1 ASGEAVSDAVEIAD
15 GVFAYLQRGSWG
27 YSNGGLIA
35 GPDGSLL
42 VDTMYDLALTRQM
55 LDTLHSVNAAPIAT
69 VVNTHANGDHCWG
82 NQLVNDAEIISTRA
96 AAAEMLELSPRL
108 MATLVQA
115 SRAIVRG
122 GALASW
128 PLRLLGRIG
137 VTRAGLLAEAAPL
150 LAERFGGFDFGPITL
165 RPPDRT
171 FEGALT
177 LQLGELEVQLLELG
191 PAHTRGD
198 AVVYLPKHKVLFSG
212 DLLFTDSHPIVWDGP
227 IQNWIDACD
236 RILALEV
243 DVIVPG
249 HGPLTDKAG
258 VRRTK
263 EYWRRVLELAHRIHT
278 KQLSLEHALSR
289 LRHEFDW
296 REPER
301 AVVNLSNALRQLGE
315 RVPTDPLALL
325 AMMAQHR

>member
-1 ASGEAVSDAVEIAD
+1 VGEAVEIAD

-55 LDTLHSVNAAPIAT
+55 LDALRALDRAPIRT

-82 NQLVNDAEIISTRA
+82 NQLVGDAQIISSRA

-108 MATLVQA
+108 MNRLVQTA
-115 SRAIVRG
+115 RAIVRG
-122 GALASW
+122 GTFASV
-128 PLRLLGRIG
+128 PLQLLGRVG
-137 VTRAGLLAEAAPL
+137 VARAGLLADAAPF
-150 LAERFGGFDFGPITL
+150 LAERFGPFDFGPITL

-171 FEGALT
+171 FEGTLT
-177 LQLGELEVQLLELG
+177 LQLGELEVQLIELG

-198 AVVYLPKHKVLFSG
+198 AVVYLPKQRVLFAG
-212 DLLFTDSHPIVWDGP
+212 DLLFIDSHPIVWDGP

-249 HGPLTDKAG
+249 HGPLTDKQG

-263 EYWRRVLELAHRIHT
+263 EYWRRVLELAHRVHT

-296 REPER
+296 HEPER
-301 AVVNLSNALRQLGE
+301 AVANLSNALRQLGE
-315 RVPTDPLALL
+315 RIPRDPLALL
-325 AMMAQHR
+325 AMMARHR